1 MHTMGTNSKGTTS
14 VSQSGDM
21 SFSCI
26 KASSCISN
34 RIVACRV
41 LFLAFLCG
49 AAALLGYAAHMFL
62 TNSEKDLA
70 ETQFE
75 SIADR
80 ALDTALEITLRKLL
94 GTVSM
99 ASIASYQFPDAE
111 SWPFV
116 KINGYEAI
124 SSNVIET
131 SSGREMGFCPF
142 VTPEQLPSFEEFA
155 YEYYGEKFPPGAA
168 VSSFGKGVFGIDPA
182 LNTTD
187 NRYHETDGS
196 TYYDSRNN
204 IFAPILQHNAGAHPA
219 LMLNLHF
226 QETRGTIIDNLITCS
241 ETETHHEECSS
252 ITDMLILTSQ
262 EVEPG
267 PGALIMQAI
276 YPANN
281 NTTLVGVIASS
292 IVWSEVLEN
301 VFADEVSGIDCVLE
315 TETQVY
321 TYSVVNGVA
330 TIR

>member
-1 MHTMGTNSKGTTS
+1 MGIISKGGAPS
-14 VSQSGDM
+14 VSQSRELPL
-21 SFSCI
+21 SCI
-26 KASSCISN
+26 NANRNSS

-41 LFLAFLCG
+41 LFLSFLCG
-49 AAALLGYAAHMFL
+49 AAAVLGYAAHMFL
-62 TNSEKDLA
+62 TNSENNLA
-70 ETQFE
+70 EIQFE

-80 ALDTALEITLRKLL
+80 ALDTALKITLRKRL

-116 KINGYEAI
+116 IMNGYETI
-124 SSNVIET
+124 SSKLIET

-142 VTPEQLPSFEEFA
+142 VTPEQLPMFEEFA
-155 YEYYGEKFPPGAA
+155 YDYYEEQFPLGAA
-168 VSSFGKGVFGIDPA
+168 VSSFGKGVFGVDPA
-182 LNTTD
+182 LKTTD

-196 TYYDSRNN
+196 TYYDSPNK

-226 QETRGTIIDNLITCS
+226 QETRGALIDNLITCS
-241 ETETHHEECSS
+241 EANTEECSS
-252 ITDMLILTSQ
+252 ITDMIILTSQ
-262 EVEPG
+262 EEEPG

-281 NTTLVGVIASS
+281 ETTLVGVIASS
-292 IVWSEVLEN
+292 IVWDEVLEN
-301 VFADEVSGIDCVLE
+301 AFAAEVSGIDCVLK
-315 TETQVY
+315 TETQCF

-330 TIR
+330 TLR

>member
-1 MHTMGTNSKGTTS
+1 MGIISKGGAPA
-14 VSQSGDM
+14 VSQSGELPLPGM
-21 SFSCI
+21 
-26 KASSCISN
+26 KANRNSN
-34 RIVACRV
+34 RILGCRV

-49 AAALLGYAAHMFL
+49 AAALLGYGAHTVL
-62 TNSEKDLA
+62 TNSERDLVN
-70 ETQFE
+70 THFE

-80 ALDTALEITLRKLL
+80 ALDTALEILLRKRL

-116 KINGYEAI
+116 IINGYETI
-124 SSNVIET
+124 SSSLIET
-131 SSGREMGFCPF
+131 SSAREMGFCPF
-142 VTPEQLPSFEEFA
+142 VTPEQLPMFEEFA
-155 YEYYGEKFPPGAA
+155 YEYYEEQFPLGAA
-168 VSSFGKGVFGIDPA
+168 SSSFGNGVFGVNPA

-196 TYYDSRNN
+196 TYYDSPNR
-204 IFAPILQHNAGAHPA
+204 IFVPILQHNAGAHPA

-226 QETRGTIIDNLITCS
+226 QQTRGTLIDNLITCS
-241 ETETHHEECSS
+241 KTNTEECSS
-252 ITDMLILTSQ
+252 ITDIIRLTNQ
-262 EVEPG
+262 EVDPG

-281 NTTLVGVIASS
+281 KTILVGVIGSS
-292 IVWSEVLEN
+292 IVWGEVLEN

-321 TYSVVNGVA
+321 TYSVIKGVA
-330 TIR
+330 TLR